1 MHSTNI
7 ANSPKWTFPT
17 LFNWRALVWK
27 PFGDVGR
34 WRRSHFHQLYIFF
47 TAEPFGVFAGCKSQF
62 NAQLVEI
69 GHHAFYKCRTL
80 KVTDFGNATQME
92 TIGASA
98 FASCRSLS
106 KVELPSNLHRIGQE
120 TFQYSLCLKN
130 FATNEQ
136 LETIGDRAF
145 FSNRK
150 LTNVD
155 FGDAKKPKRIGNEAF
170 AECNAL
176 QRIDLS
182 EAKQLAMIGEKS
194 CASCSSLTSLILS
207 RNIKNQPSAFYEYYK
222 IVDFTPATHNVHFFV
237 DAVMNKTYLNV
248 LTFTE
253 TTSHWQF
260 GQMTMDRL
268 LFLDSLRQ
276 IRSSDL
282 LLPKLWHSMRPE
294 KEKLREIQ
302 NQELVALVRCQR
314 NHYT

>member
-27 PFGDVGR
+27 PFGAVGR

-237 DAVMNKTYLNV
+237 DAVILK
-248 LTFTE
+248 
-253 TTSHWQF
+253 H
-260 GQMTMDRL
+260 
-268 LFLDSLRQ
+268 
-276 IRSSDL
+276 I
-282 LLPKLWHSMRPE
+282 
-294 KEKLREIQ
+294 
-302 NQELVALVRCQR
+302 
-314 NHYT
+314 